1 MVIHF
6 TIGSGQQTSTVLDRF
21 FTSSAPSVDSN
32 IPCQRCRDGA
42 QTRIHGVFSSCLDC
56 FLSGG
61 ELYLFQYG
69 VSKLHFLAQARGGTC
84 TLASSDPPE
93 DVLPRALYLLENGF
107 GDYHISNNNCEDFAV
122 YCKTGL
128 FATTKGCSGQAAS
141 YLAAASTVASS
152 SLRFV
157 NSSLFGKALVGC
169 GTYCIKRLVSDIGFR
184 YEVIKDVTKVPV
196 EKIPELTMEARRLE
210 F

>member
-6 TIGSGQQTSTVLDRF
+6 TIGSGQQAAGTPAILYRF
-21 FTSSAPSVDSN
+21 FTSSFDAN

-42 QTRIHGVFSSCLDC
+42 ETRTHGVFSSCLDC

-84 TLASSDPPE
+84 TLAASDPTE
-93 DVLPRALYLLENGF
+93 EVLPRALYLLENGF
-107 GDYHISNNNCEDFAV
+107 GDYHIFKNNCEDFAV

-128 FATTKGCSGQAAS
+128 FSTSKGCSGQAAS
-141 YLAAASTVASS
+141 YSAAASTVDSS

-157 NSSLFGKALVGC
+157 NSSLFGRALVCC

-196 EKIPELTMEARRLE
+196 EKIPELTMDGS
-210 F
+210 